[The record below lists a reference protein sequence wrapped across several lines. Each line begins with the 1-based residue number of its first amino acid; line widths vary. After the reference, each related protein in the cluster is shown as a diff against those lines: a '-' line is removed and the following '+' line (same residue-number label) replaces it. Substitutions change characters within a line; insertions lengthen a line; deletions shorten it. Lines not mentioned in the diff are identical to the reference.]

1 MIEGFT
7 TVNPSVFTGD
17 GDPVTVNS
25 AAVAAVCAAAKDA
38 PNGRARLILH
48 DGADDILHEMI
59 IALPP
64 PSCDHPHINFR
75 SGKSFM
81 AVSGRFAVMSFSDD
95 GTLLPPV
102 VLDATGKDAAI
113 MTRLREPVWHTIIPL
128 QGDVA
133 FLETKSGPF
142 TGNFFAEW
150 FPTDGP
156 AREAY
161 AEGLRMAAR
170 EADARR

>member
-17 GDPVTVNS
+17 GDPVTVTPE
-25 AAVAAVCAAAKDA
+25 AVAAVCAAAKKA

-48 DGADDILHEMI
+48 DGADDILHEML

-64 PSCDHPHINFR
+64 TSCDHPHINFR

-81 AVSGRFAVMSFSDD
+81 AVSGRFAVMCFTDE
-95 GTLLPPV
+95 GELLPPV
-102 VLDATGKDAAI
+102 VLDATGRDAAI
-113 MTRLREPVWHTIIPL
+113 MTRLRAPFWHTIIPL
-128 QGDVA
+128 AGDVA
-133 FLETKSGPF
+133 FLETNSGPF

-150 FPTDGP
+150 FPAEGKE
-156 AREAY
+156 REAY
-161 AEGLRMAAR
+161 AEDLRRAAR
-170 EADARR
+170 KADGRS

>member
-7 TVNPSVFTGD
+7 TVNTSVFTGD
-17 GDPVTVNS
+17 GDPVTVNPE
-25 AAVAAVCAAAKDA
+25 AVVAVCAAAKDA

-48 DGADDILHEMI
+48 AGAANILHEMI

-64 PSCDHPHINFR
+64 TSCDHPHINFR

-81 AVSGRFAVMSFSDD
+81 AVSGRIAVMCFSDD

-113 MTRLREPVWHTIIPL
+113 MTRLRAPVWHTIIPL
-128 QGDVA
+128 EGDVA
-133 FLETKSGPF
+133 FLETNSGPF
-142 TGNFFAEW
+142 TGIFFAEW
-150 FPTDGP
+150 VPTDGP
-156 AREAY
+156 EREVF
-161 AEGLRMAAR
+161 AEGLRKAAR
-170 EADARR
+170 EADPRR